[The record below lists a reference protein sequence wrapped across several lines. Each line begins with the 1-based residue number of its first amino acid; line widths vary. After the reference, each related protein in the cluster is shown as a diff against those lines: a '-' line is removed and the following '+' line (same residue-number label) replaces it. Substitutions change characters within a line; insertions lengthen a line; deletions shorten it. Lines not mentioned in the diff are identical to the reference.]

1 MKLRFV
7 GGERLE
13 ERPIADLQ
21 ELMEA
26 GDGFLWLDIPE
37 MDAEAERLAREI
49 FDFDPRAIRD
59 CKERSHIPKVF
70 PHKGYLFMAMHSLTP
85 GPAGHLHLL
94 EIDMFIGQR
103 YLVTVHGP
111 YGRGVPTEV
120 GLAEADAVLS
130 RLADRSFQ
138 PARPAEL
145 AHALLAA
152 IVRHLEL
159 LLHDLADEV
168 ATMDRRMR
176 DGETGDAQLFLDE
189 MFIVRHELMSVTNR
203 AWQSREACAS
213 AKSATASLGPA
224 ASLFDDLEHRF
235 ERLRSLADGEKE
247 FLQGV
252 LDFYQSRTATA
263 MNIAMERLALIAAVS
278 LPVTAIA
285 SVYGMNVIV
294 NSQTDAKH
302 VVLIVALMLAMSGLM
317 LRFAKK
323 QGWW

>member
-1 MKLRFV
+1 MELRSV
-7 GGERLE
+7 GRESLE
-13 ERPIADLQ
+13 QHPIEDLKA
-21 ELMEA
+21 LMEA

-37 MDAEAERLAREI
+37 MDQEAERLSEEV
-49 FDFDPRAIRD
+49 FGFDPRAIRD

-70 PHKGYLFMAMHSLTP
+70 PHEGYLFMAMHSLTP

-94 EIDMFIGQR
+94 EIDMFIGSR

-111 YGRGVPTEV
+111 YGRGVTRDVGRVEV
-120 GLAEADAVLS
+120 ETVLE
-130 RLADRSFQ
+130 RLTDGSFQ
-138 PARPAEL
+138 PERPVEL

-159 LLHDLADEV
+159 VLHDLADEV

-176 DGETGDAQLFLDE
+176 DGETGDAQTFLDE

-213 AKSATASLGPA
+213 AKSSGASLDLSPG
-224 ASLFDDLEHRF
+224 LFEDLEHRF

-263 MNIAMERLALIAAVS
+263 MNIAMERLALIAAVA

-294 NSQTDAKH
+294 NSQTDEMH
-302 VVLIVALMLAMSGLM
+302 VVIVLVLMLTMSALM